1 LKSRNAIAV
10 RFIFTSGPTPP
21 VHLVGVVLVPIL
33 TPLAGPDSHEVGI
46 EVAFP
51 STDVDID

>member
-1 LKSRNAIAV
+1 MKSRNAIAV

-21 VHLVGVVLVPIL
+21 VHLVGVL
-33 TPLAGPDSHEVGI
+33 TPLAGPEPHEVGI